1 MHRTTGRAVLVLSG
15 FGFPLT
21 QLVIARFGRR
31 GAAVVEVVT
40 TGLLIRDAVLVGS
53 GAPEHLRRG
62 PAVLLHLELA
72 AAAVASAAGVRAIA
86 TGTTQMGTE
95 RPWVDAVE
103 GVRRAGVG
111 TLFGLHTL
119 RWWIYLSPDHGLR
132 QPPAS

>member
-1 MHRTTGRAVLVLSG
+1 MHWATGRAVLVLSG

-21 QLVIARFGRR
+21 QLVIAQFGRR

-62 PAVLLHLELA
+62 PAVMLHLELA

-86 TGTTQMGTE
+86 AGTTQMGSE
-95 RPWVDAVE
+95 RPWVDVVE
-103 GVRRAGVG
+103 GARRAAVG

-119 RWWIYLSPDHGLR
+119 RWWIYLSPDRGLR
-132 QPPAS
+132 QLPAS

>member
-1 MHRTTGRAVLVLSG
+1 MNWTTGRVVLVLSG
-15 FGFPLT
+15 VGFPLT

-31 GAAVVEVVT
+31 GAVVVEVVT
-40 TGLLIRDAVLVGS
+40 AGLLIRDAVLVGS
-53 GAPEHLRRG
+53 GAPARLRRG

-86 TGTTQMGTE
+86 TGTTQLRTE
-95 RPWVDAVE
+95 RPRADIVE
-103 GVRRAGVG
+103 GVRRAGVA

-119 RWWIYLSPDHGLR
+119 RWWIYLSPHHGMR